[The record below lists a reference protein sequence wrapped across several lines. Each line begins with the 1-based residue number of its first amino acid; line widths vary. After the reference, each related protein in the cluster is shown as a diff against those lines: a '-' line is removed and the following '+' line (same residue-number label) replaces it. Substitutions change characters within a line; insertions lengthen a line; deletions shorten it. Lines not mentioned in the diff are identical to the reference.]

1 MTEGLFARG
10 SIPVLRAGMAFA
22 QDRQRHLVNNIA
34 NLETPNFEARDLPV
48 ADFKGAL
55 SRAVAE
61 RDAHGHR
68 YFDVRGEG
76 IHRRPGGG
84 YEVDSVRATGN
95 LVRHDG
101 NTVSPEQHMARLA
114 ENTLWHNGLAQMLT
128 QQYNLIATAIRG
140 RA

>member
-1 MTEGLFARG
+1 MTEGLFGRG
-10 SIPVLRAGMAFA
+10 SIPVLTAGMAFA

-48 ADFKGAL
+48 QDFKLAL
-55 SRAVAE
+55 ARAVDE

-68 YFDVRGEG
+68 YFEVRGEG
-76 IHRRPGGG
+76 IRRRDGG
-84 YEVDSVRATGN
+84 YEVDAVRAAGN
-95 LVRHDG
+95 LARHDG

-114 ENTLWHNGLAQMLT
+114 ENTLWHNGLAQMLM

-140 RA
+140 RT